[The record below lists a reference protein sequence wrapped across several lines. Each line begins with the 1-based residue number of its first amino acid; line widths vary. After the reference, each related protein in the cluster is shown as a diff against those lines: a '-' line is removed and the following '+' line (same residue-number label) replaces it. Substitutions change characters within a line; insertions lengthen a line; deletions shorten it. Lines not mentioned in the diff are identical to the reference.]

1 MAAIRV
7 AALSQTRTL
16 GDVSMTAAQKPT
28 ERRIGVDAIPEDLQA
43 RLTEIQRHAWSQ
55 LEGFGWSIKFVRR
68 ALFQEQIIVIVDP
81 AGLDHA
87 ILRED
92 GTMDR
97 NIDFPI
103 R

>member
-1 MAAIRV
+1 MGCQMI
-7 AALSQTRTL
+7 
-16 GDVSMTAAQKPT
+16 VSK
-28 ERRIGVDAIPEDLQA
+28 ERRIGVHAIPEDIKSRMTGLQHGTLA
-43 RLTEIQRHAWSQ
+43 R

-68 ALFQEQIIVIVDP
+68 PLFQEQVIVIVDP